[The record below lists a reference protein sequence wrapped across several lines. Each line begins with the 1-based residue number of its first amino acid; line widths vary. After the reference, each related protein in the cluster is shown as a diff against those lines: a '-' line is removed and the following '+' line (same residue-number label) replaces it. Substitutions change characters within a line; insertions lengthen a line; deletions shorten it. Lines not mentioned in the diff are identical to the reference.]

1 MMKTF
6 FTWFRPYLGAV
17 PILFLLIDPTVAQR
31 LDYRPGELIVQ
42 GTPDLRPLDTRARKS
57 GHSGF
62 PAALQPVR
70 QLGPVWNLWL
80 FRYDHTRYRGDELM
94 QSLKA
99 LPEVIAVQRNR
110 ILKPRKVPDDLHF
123 ALLWHHFNDGSL
135 GGVPGADFDSDLAW
149 DLCTGGVTS
158 GGDSIVICIIDDGVE
173 TSHED
178 LAPNLWYNRGEIPGN
193 QLDDDGNGY
202 VDDFGGWNSFKG
214 NDVFEPGKH
223 GTAVTGLAGARGNNG
238 VGISGMAWN
247 NRILFVAGGG
257 DEANAIESYAYPLIM
272 RRLYRQSQGKKG
284 AFVVA
289 TNASWGADFGHPEDA
304 PLWCAVYDSLGAE
317 GILNVASTT
326 NQNIDVE
333 VEGDL
338 PTTCPSDFLITVTN
352 VTIDNVKRSN
362 AGYGSQSIDL
372 GAYGESTYSTYPG
385 NSYRSFGG
393 TSAAAPQVCGAIGL
407 LYSLSCSNLP
417 ALAYDDPPMAA
428 KEIKRVLLESVVPN
442 ASLAGITQS
451 GGVLN
456 SFRALMT
463 SSPLIQEPAPDAAL
477 LWRWE
482 VDALYPVAFR
492 FRKAGTPVWTDTVVA
507 AGKQLGLSGLEV
519 CTEYEVQFRRLCDRY
534 ATEYSPVRTYKTG
547 GCCDPIHNIQV
558 TSAQGSRVSFSYLDP
573 AAGTRTT
580 ALLRWPGTITWDTF
594 QLKENSGY
602 FELDQLE
609 PCTRYE
615 MLLYSHC
622 NGKPS
627 LPADVFVFSSGGC
640 GTCTEADYCRRFR
653 PSAELEWLDAF
664 AFNTSGFVTGNDR
677 GYGNYVG
684 TEKSWLLIKGLKVDV
699 HITAGYLADTSLMIA
714 ALWIDFDQDGLFSDS
729 ENIAP
734 AATKF
739 TGTLSFA
746 ATIPDH
752 AEEGWTRM
760 RIMVKFAEFS
770 DVPPT
775 PCFQSLEF
783 GEYEDYC
790 VRISDGV
797 CHVPPPVITGWTEVN
812 RALLNASA
820 PPSVAYRYAFRKL
833 YEPDW
838 VYGRSTS
845 SDLLLEGLD
854 SCTRYELLLRNEC
867 SGGVSAPRRHR
878 FSTPGANCITE
889 TDDSEPPGRLR
900 IYPNPVSGF
909 LHLSAAPSVDWV
921 ECISIDG
928 IAHRL
933 PLLPGMQVNV
943 SALAPGHYVIRMQFF
958 NGKRAHAAFIKL

>member
-1 MMKTF
+1 MKTI
-6 FTWFRPYLGAV
+6 FTRFWPYMAAL
-17 PILFLLIDPTVAQR
+17 PILFFLTRPLTAQR
-31 LDYRPGELIVQ
+31 LEFRPGELIVH
-42 GTPDLRPLDTRARKS
+42 GAPDFQPLNAKARKS
-57 GHSGF
+57 GRSGI

-70 QLGPVWNLWL
+70 QLGPAWNIWL
-80 FRYDHTRYRGDELM
+80 FRFDHARYRGDELM
-94 QSLKA
+94 QSLA
-99 LPEVIAVQRNR
+99 SLPEVVAVQRNR
-110 ILKPRKVPDDLHF
+110 ILKPRRVPDDVHF
-123 ALLWHHFNDGSL
+123 SLLWHHVNDGSL
-135 GGVPGADFDSDLAW
+135 GGATGADFDSDLAW

-158 GGDSIVICIIDDGVE
+158 GGDSIVVCIIDDGVE

-178 LAPNLWYNRGEIPGN
+178 IAPSLWYNRGEIPNN

-214 NDVFEPGKH
+214 NDVFDPGKH

-238 VGISGMAWN
+238 LGITGMAWN

-272 RRLYRQSQGKKG
+272 RRLYRQTQGKKG

-289 TNASWGADFGHPEDA
+289 TNASWGADFGRPEDA

-352 VTIDNVKRSN
+352 VTIENVKRTN

-407 LYSLSCSNLP
+407 LYSLPCSNLP
-417 ALAYDDPPMAA
+417 VLAYDDPPMAA
-428 KEIKRVLLESVVPN
+428 KEVRRVLLESVVPN
-442 ASLAGITQS
+442 PSLAGITRS

-463 SSPLIQEPAPDAAL
+463 SSPLIQELTADATL
-477 LWRWE
+477 SWRWE
-482 VDALYPVAFR
+482 ANAILPVDFR
-492 FRKAGTPVWTDTVVA
+492 FRKAGTPVWTDTVLT
-507 AGKQLGLSGLEV
+507 AGTQFSLYGLEV
-519 CTEYEVQFRRLCDRY
+519 CTDYEVQFRRLCDRY
-534 ATEYSPVRTYKTG
+534 SSEYSPVRKYKTG
-547 GCCDPIHNIQV
+547 GCCDPIDKIQV
-558 TSAQGSRVSFSYLDP
+558 INAWGNRVAFSYQDP
-573 AAGTRTT
+573 SAGSRTT
-580 ALLRWPGTITWDTF
+580 ALLRRPGSIPWDTF
-594 QLKENSGY
+594 QLKENSGH

-609 PCTRYE
+609 PCSSYE

-622 NGKPS
+622 NGRPS
-627 LPADVFVFSSGGC
+627 LPPDVFRFSSGGC
-640 GTCTEADYCRRFR
+640 GQCTEADYCRRFR
-653 PSAELEWLDAF
+653 PSAELEWLESVV
-664 AFNTSGFVTGNDR
+664 FNTTGFVTGNDK

-684 TEKSWLLIKGLKVDV
+684 TDKSWFLITGLKADV

-714 ALWIDFDQDGLFSDS
+714 AVWIDFDQDGSFSDS

-746 ATIPDH
+746 STIPGD
-752 AEEGWTRM
+752 AEAGWTRM

-770 DVPPT
+770 DAPPT

-790 VRISDGV
+790 VLISDGN
-797 CHVPPPVITGWTEVN
+797 CDVPWPLVTDRTELH
-812 RALLNASA
+812 RALLKVTK
-820 PPSVAYRYAFRKL
+820 PPSFAYQYAFRKL
-833 YEPDW
+833 YELDW

-845 SDLLLEGLD
+845 SDILLEGLD

-867 SGGVSAPRRHR
+867 MVGASAPRRHR
-878 FSTPGANCITE
+878 FSTLGSNCITA
-889 TDDSEPPGRLR
+889 TDDHEFAGSLR
-900 IYPNPVSGF
+900 IFPNPVNGL
-909 LHLSAAPSVDWV
+909 LHLSTEHSVAWV

-928 IAHRL
+928 IVHRL
-933 PLLPGMQVNV
+933 PLLPGMQVDV
-943 SALAPGHYVIRMQFF
+943 SALAAGHYVIRMKFL
-958 NGKRAHAAFIKL
+958 NGKRAHAAFVKI